1 VSLDSL
7 FQTLQETQIQRA
19 LFGAVLIGFT
29 NGILSVFIVIRRL
42 SLMADAI
49 SHSLLPGLAIAL
61 ILFGASP
68 SSLFVGAIV
77 AAALVAFGTQIISNS
92 SRIKEDTAL
101 GLLFACAFSLGQA
114 LLRFS
119 PVHVAISDYLF
130 GNILGMSNADLIL
143 IYSICWFLLPALVL
157 LQRPLLL
164 MLFEPSVAATQGVP
178 VGALKYVLMGILVL
192 AMTSSL
198 QAVGIILALGTLIGP
213 AATVYLFVDSFS
225 ALFWLSGLIGA
236 VGAALGL
243 FVSALTDL
251 PAGACIV
258 LVLSFFFF
266 VAYVF
271 SPKYGLLRKLG
282 KRHLHEQSLA
292 RWKEKEKGEGE
303 VSGEK

>member
-1 VSLDSL
+1 MNFDWFLRA
-7 FQTLQETQIQRA
+7 LQEPQIQRA

-61 ILFGASP
+61 ILFGAAP
-68 SSLFVGAIV
+68 ATLFVGAIV

-101 GLLFACAFSLGQA
+101 GLLFACSFSLGQA
-114 LLRFS
+114 LLKFS
-119 PVHVAISDYLF
+119 PTHIAISDYLF
-130 GNILGMSNADLIL
+130 GNILGISDADLVL
-143 IYSICWFLLPALVL
+143 IYAVSCLLLPALVL

-198 QAVGIILALGTLIGP
+198 QAVGIILALGTLIAP
-213 AATVYLFVDSFS
+213 AATIYLFVDSFPI
-225 ALFWLSGLIGA
+225 LFWASGFLGAIGSGL
-236 VGAALGL
+236 GL
-243 FVSALTDL
+243 LVSAVTDL

-258 LVLSFFFF
+258 LVLGFFFF
-266 VAYVF
+266 IAYVF
-271 SPKYGLLRKLG
+271 SPKYGLLRKLTKG
-282 KRHLHEQSLA
+282 HLHDQSLA
-292 RWKEKEKGEGE
+292 RWRG
-303 VSGEK
+303 SAS

>member
-1 VSLDSL
+1 MNSEWFLRA
-7 FQTLQETQIQRA
+7 LQEPQIQRA

-61 ILFGASP
+61 ILFGAAP
-68 SSLFVGAIV
+68 STLFVGAIV

-114 LLRFS
+114 LLKLS
-119 PVHVAISDYLF
+119 PTHIAISDYLF
-130 GNILGMSNADLIL
+130 GNILGLSDADLIL
-143 IYSICWFLLPALVL
+143 IYGVSCVLLPTLVL
-157 LQRPLLL
+157 LQRPFLL

-178 VGALKYVLMGILVL
+178 VRTLKYVLMGILVL

-198 QAVGIILALGTLIGP
+198 QAVGIILALGTLIAP
-213 AATVYLFVDSFS
+213 AATIYLFVDSFS
-225 ALFWLSGLIGA
+225 VLFWASGFLGAFGSGL
-236 VGAALGL
+236 GL
-243 FVSALTDL
+243 VVSAVTDL

-258 LVLSFFFF
+258 LVLGLCFFI
-266 VAYVF
+266 AYIF
-271 SPKYGLLRKLG
+271 SPKYGLLRKLTKG
-282 KRHLHEQSLA
+282 HLHEQSLA
-292 RWKEKEKGEGE
+292 RWRG
-303 VSGEK
+303 STN

>member
-1 VSLDSL
+1 VSLDS
-7 FQTLQETQIQRA
+7 FFRTLQEAQIQRA

-61 ILFGASP
+61 ILFGAAP

-114 LLRFS
+114 LLKFS

-130 GNILGMSNADLIL
+130 GNILGLSDSDLIL
-143 IYSICWFLLPALVL
+143 IYGVCWLLLPALVL

-178 VGALKYVLMGILVL
+178 VKALKYVLMGILVL

-225 ALFWLSGLIGA
+225 VLFWVSGLVGA

-243 FVSALTDL
+243 LVSAATDL

-258 LVLSFFFF
+258 LVLSLFFF

-292 RWKEKEKGEGE
+292 RWKEGAG
-303 VSGEK
+303 